1 MINKRS
7 NIAFQFFVLI
17 SCSIAILSSC
27 NKKSAYGMIIITET
41 KGDLLDIKDKSDDTL
56 RYNSD
61 SRIVSLNLNKSK
73 NEVKVLT
80 EDFFSACSPEI
91 SFDGKFIVF
100 AAQKRQ
106 QDVWQI
112 WEMNLK
118 NLKSRQVT
126 FSTENCIDPIYL
138 PNGQLLFSKLVV
150 IDEEK
155 TGHSLFTSDLDGSN
169 VSQITYN
176 PHTYFAS
183 KVLKDGRVLSIS
195 KQLYPD
201 QRDGVLM
208 IMRPD
213 GSKNELFYRSTGGS
227 VLHDLGS
234 ETIDG
239 EIIFIESDIN
249 DNKNRSLISI
259 NYNQPMHSR
268 INLSSQVKG
277 DFYSINPAQ
286 KEHLLVSYRLSE
298 NERYA
303 VYDFNIKNKTLGE
316 AIYKNDEYNVI
327 EATIFQNQERP
338 KKLPSEI
345 NMSVKTGLLLCQ
357 DINFSGIDRADSIST
372 LSKAV
377 KIELEGIESSLG
389 IVDVENDGSFYL
401 KVLADT
407 PFRIKTI
414 DENGK
419 VVNGPGSWLYL
430 RPNERRGCVGCH
442 DSNNQVPDNK
452 QSLST
457 KKDPIIVPIGLEEV
471 QNKKIH

>member
-1 MINKRS
+1 MIKKRS
-7 NIAFQFFVLI
+7 NIVFQFIVLV
-17 SCSIAILSSC
+17 SCSIALLSSC
-27 NKKSAYGMIIITET
+27 NEKSTDDIIIISET
-41 KGDLLDIKDKSDDTL
+41 KADLLDINDKSGDAW

-61 SRIVSLNLNKSK
+61 SRIVSLNLNKPK
-73 NEVKVLT
+73 DKVKVLT

-91 SFDGKFIVF
+91 SYDGKFMVF
-100 AAQKRQ
+100 TAQKRQ

-126 FSTENCIDPIYL
+126 FATENCIDPIYL
-138 PNGQLLFSKLVV
+138 PSGQLLFSKLMV
-150 IDEEK
+150 IDKEK
-155 TGHSLFTSDLDGSN
+155 TGHSLFTCDPDGSN

-183 KVLKDGRVLSIS
+183 KILNDGRVLTIS

-213 GSKNELFYRSTGGS
+213 GSKNELFYRGSGGGD
-227 VLHDLGS
+227 LHDLGS
-234 ETIDG
+234 ETNNG

-249 DNKNRSLISI
+249 DSRSLISI
-259 NYNQPMHSR
+259 NYNRPMQSR
-268 INLSSQVKG
+268 INLSSQIKG
-277 DFYSINPAQ
+277 DFYSISPAQ
-286 KEHLLVSYRLSE
+286 KDHLLVSYRLSE
-298 NERYA
+298 NDRYA
-303 VYDFNIKNKTLGE
+303 VYDFNTENKTLGE
-316 AIYKNDEYNVI
+316 TIYKNDEYNVI
-327 EATIFQNQERP
+327 EAIVFQNQERP

-357 DINFSGIDRADSIST
+357 DINFSSIHSNDSTST
-372 LSKAV
+372 FSKAV

-389 IVDVENDGSFYL
+389 VVDVENDGSFYL

-414 DENGK
+414 DEHGK

-430 RPNERRGCVGCH
+430 RPNERRGCIGCH

-457 KKDPIIVPIGLEEV
+457 TKNPILIPVGLLEV
-471 QNKKIH
+471 QN